1 MPAARQVIGGRQPAR
16 SRADDQ
22 HAPARTGWR
31 RGERPAVLAGEV
43 AQEPL
48 DRVDRDGAV
57 EVGAVA
63 DALARVVTDP
73 PVYRRKRVV
82 GDELTPGLIVASR
95 GGMTEPRLDV
105 LPCGTVRV
113 AGRQHFDVDRLAL
126 AHRPRPRPTLEQIWQ
141 RRDAAMAT
149 AAQTAHTPPRGADRR
164 VRNSA
169 ARVRER
175 RRRAAVTAP
184 EHVIDQ
190 THWQV
195 TADGTVTDVFS
206 RAHVWRDATAAY
218 SPGHPVVVDAA

>member
-1 MPAARQVIGGRQPAR
+1 
-16 SRADDQ
+16 
-22 HAPARTGWR
+22 
-31 RGERPAVLAGEV
+31 
-43 AQEPL
+43 
-48 DRVDRDGAV
+48 
-57 EVGAVA
+57 
-63 DALARVVTDP
+63 
-73 PVYRRKRVV
+73 VYRRKRVV

-206 RAHVWRDATAAY
+206 APTCGATPPPHIR
-218 SPGHPVVVDAA
+218 PGTPLSSTLPNAVVKRL